1 MLRFLLIYRCLF
13 VIFLLIFFASCE
25 DYLNINSTLKKMVKL
40 GENKY
45 NLEIFGTGVAAP
57 KKINNLRVIFRSK
70 NKYDVDQARKLIV
83 DYTED
88 FITLIHNNP
97 ETMQH
102 INNFPVNEKN
112 LFLFV
117 IFEDKDGN
125 YICDLPAIDVSDGI
139 VTFFKLDVKGGFEE
153 NYTEPYTE
161 TYFKVYGTEP
171 PIRN

>member
-1 MLRFLLIYRCLF
+1 MLRLLLIFRCLF

-57 KKINNLRVIFRSK
+57 KKINNLRVIFRTK
-70 NKYDVDQARKLIV
+70 NRYDVNQARKLVV

-102 INNFPVNEKN
+102 INNLPVNEKN

-125 YICDLPAIDVSDGI
+125 YIRDLPAIDVSDGI
-139 VTFFKLDVKGGFEE
+139 VTFFKLDVKGGVEE
-153 NYTEPYTE
+153 YFTEPYSE
-161 TYFKVYGTEP
+161 AYFKVYGTNQL
-171 PIRN
+171 IRN

>member
-1 MLRFLLIYRCLF
+1 MIRPLLICRCFILMF
-13 VIFLLIFFASCE
+13 SLIFFASCE

-57 KKINNLRVIFRSK
+57 KKINNLRVIFRTK
-70 NKYDVDQARKLIV
+70 NRYDVNQARKLIV

-117 IFEDKDGN
+117 IFEDKDGK
-125 YICDLPAIDVSDGI
+125 YILDLPAIDVSDGI

-153 NYTEPYTE
+153 NFTEPYSE
-161 TYFKVYGTEP
+161 TYYKVYGTNQ